1 MEKLIAQRPV
11 QYLGRFYERGS
22 ALPAND
28 PLMTAA
34 WLKAGSAA
42 WESPPA
48 EEAGPAPD
56 SGAALRREAERQA
69 AEVLAAYG
77 VAIADEAG
85 NFIGREELVK
95 QLISVPTAETQAA
108 GTLRT
113 LGVEFMDE
121 EGRFVGEE
129 RMKEQLCALA
139 QTLLPDYEDVIP
151 SEGTLSSGALPEEED
166 KILDVGPDG
175 HFSRT
180 SLARLTKAELLDLAK
195 DLGVDLSKCRTN
207 AERAEALAAVDAAAV
222 LEKGSPDTPP
232 ESPPEE
238 GAT

>member
-1 MEKLIAQRPV
+1 MEKLIARRPI

-69 AEVLAAYG
+69 AE
-77 VAIADEAG
+77 
-85 NFIGREELVK
+85 
-95 QLISVPTAETQAA
+95 TQAA
-108 GTLRT
+108 GTLRA
-113 LGVEFMDE
+113 LGVELTDG
-121 EGRFVGEE
+121 EGRYVGEE
-129 RMKEQLCALA
+129 RLKEQLCALA

-195 DLGVDLSKCRTN
+195 DLGVDLSGCRTN

-222 LEKGSPDTPP
+222 LEKGSPDAPL